1 MRWLGALLGLAGAGG
16 GYLLAR
22 RESLLPERLARALL
36 VDLGVLADGVCCL
49 RRPLPDILGKDLAE
63 GLGAV
68 WLWRPLLEM
77 LKGETGQSLPACWA
91 EVTGQLPAPMDGML
105 ASLGP
110 LLPAGGEALRRAIE
124 ETREELTGFL
134 REERSRQA
142 VEARLT
148 AAVCLS
154 GACLLILVL
163 M

>member
-1 MRWLGALLGLAGAGG
+1 MRWLGALLMLAGAGG

-49 RRPLPDILGKDLAE
+49 RRPLSDILGKDLAE

-91 EVTGQLPAPMDGML
+91 EVTGQLPAPMDWML